1 LLARQLQW
9 RSEKRT
15 EETAKFW
22 RIHHGFH
29 CIQDNRNQAVAL
41 VTFDLQ
47 AIQMQ
52 GDEGHH
58 CGYRTANLLKF

>member
-1 LLARQLQW
+1 
-9 RSEKRT
+9 
-15 EETAKFW
+15 
-22 RIHHGFH
+22 
-29 CIQDNRNQAVAL
+29 VAL